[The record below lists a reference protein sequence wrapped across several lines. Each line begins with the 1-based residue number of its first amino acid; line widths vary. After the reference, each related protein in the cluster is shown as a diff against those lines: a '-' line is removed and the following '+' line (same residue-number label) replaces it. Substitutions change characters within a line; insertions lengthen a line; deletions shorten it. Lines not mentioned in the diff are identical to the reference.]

1 MTEHRHPNYRKIY
14 FTLLFLLAVSVAGP
28 FVGIKWVTL
37 ITAFGIAVVKANM
50 VIQNFMHL
58 KWEKRIAKY
67 VLAVSLLLMALFW
80 GGVAP
85 DVMKHAGLRW
95 TNDAAMAATER
106 GIGPAHTETSA
117 ESHDA
122 APAAEHEAV
131 PAEPAGEEP
140 PPAP

>member
-1 MTEHRHPNYRKIY
+1 MTEHSHPNYRKIY
-14 FTLLFLLAVSVAGP
+14 FTLLVLLVISVAGP
-28 FVGIKWVTL
+28 FLGIKWVTL
-37 ITAFGIAVVKANM
+37 ITAFGIAGVKANM

-95 TNDAAMAATER
+95 TNDAAMAAVER
-106 GIGPAHTETSA
+106 GVGPAHADPST
-117 ESHDA
+117 ESHDP
-122 APAAEHEAV
+122 APTAEHEAV
-131 PAEPAGEEP
+131 PTEPGGEEP
-140 PPAP
+140 HPVP